1 MIEYTVKCR
10 VVNGPTS
17 SGPNPARSRK
27 YKPEPGPSRK
37 INLKPKSCPKKS
49 ESKVRSKKFTNIAK
63 LFLLFFCTA
72 KTKSTYQVRIKSDIF
87 VNFRPEP
94 GPNSARTR
102 TRPEK
107 PGPTYNSSTI
117 YSTTLHYYVWYE
129 IKVLSLF
136 IDCQLLLHLFS
147 ILANNY

>member
-27 YKPEPGPSRK
+27 YKLEPGPSRK

-94 GPNSARTR
+94 GPNLAR
-102 TRPEK
+102 TRPEPEPDPK
-107 PGPTYNSSTI
+107 SPARL
-117 YSTTLHYYVWYE
+117 TTLVQST
-129 IKVLSLF
+129 V
-136 IDCQLLLHLFS
+136 QLY
-147 ILANNY
+147 IIMYGTK